1 MIVAAVA
8 PSMVVEAA
16 VMDARL
22 NISMKV
28 TGRTNGRTAGG
39 PVNDRPDF
47 LFFCGLVR
55 GLV

>member
-28 TGRTNGRTAGG
+28 TGRTNGRSGGG
-39 PVNDRPDF
+39 PVNDRTNF
-47 LFFCGLVR
+47 SFFCGLVD
-55 GLV
+55 G